1 MADKSIVAGVARA
14 VPYELGK
21 LNWQD
26 RRIPDIRNPSS
37 TGARQTATPS
47 TVVQRCAPSTP
58 VTWRSTT

>member
-37 TGARQTATPS
+37 T
-47 TVVQRCAPSTP
+47 VQINENQLID
-58 VTWRSTT
+58 VLILGD